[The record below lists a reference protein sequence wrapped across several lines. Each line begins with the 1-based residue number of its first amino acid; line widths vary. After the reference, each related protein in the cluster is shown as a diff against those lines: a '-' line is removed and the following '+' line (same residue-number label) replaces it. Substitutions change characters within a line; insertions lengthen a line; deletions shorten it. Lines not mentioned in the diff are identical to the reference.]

1 MNLEKM
7 LEIVK
12 FVKNAHIVYDT
23 PLTLTKKNNIRDA
36 L

>member
-1 MNLEKM
+1 MQIEKM

-12 FVKNAHIVYDT
+12 FVKNAHLFYDT
-23 PLTLTKKNNIRDA
+23 PLTLTKKNTVRDA